1 MTINPLIVLIPLL
14 SIIIG
19 VVPIIIFRPNTLII
33 IISAVA
39 YFLAIG
45 AKAII
50 QSFSLNF
57 ILSSPIY
64 IQAIFFGSL
73 TAIFEP
79 GFAFLFP
86 LLSQSRLK
94 EYNKKMALSYG
105 AMLAFWE
112 NAVLVGISGL
122 LETVSLLYLQSYN
135 ATLVQKIIQAQ
146 PYLVYPTPQ
155 LLPLIGFG
163 ALERVSSFL
172 AHTAW
177 GSLGYYYLFRRSKS
191 LLLIALLGYIDALA
205 PLIQHNVI
213 PLSLGEILIFVISL
227 IGFLLAYKTLPGK

>member
-1 MTINPLIVLIPLL
+1 MSINPLIALGPLL

-19 VVPIIIFRPNTLII
+19 VVPIIIFRPNGPII
-33 IISAVA
+33 TISALA
-39 YFLAIG
+39 YFLAIV
-45 AKAII
+45 AKVLIELP
-50 QSFSLNF
+50 SSNF
-57 ILSSPIY
+57 ILSSPLY
-64 IQAIFFGSL
+64 IQAIFYGSL
-73 TAIFEP
+73 TAVFEV

-86 LLSQSRLK
+86 LLFQVK
-94 EYNKKMALSYG
+94 VYNKRLAISYG

-112 NAVLVGISGL
+112 NAVLLGISGL
-122 LETVSLLYLQSYN
+122 IQVVSLLYLQSHN
-135 ATLVQKIIQAQ
+135 PSLVQQAIHTQ
-146 PYLVYPTPQ
+146 PSLAYSTPQ

-177 GSLGYYYLFRRSKS
+177 GSLAYYYLFIRSKS
-191 LLLIALLGYIDALA
+191 FFLIALLGYIDAFV

-227 IGFLLAYKTLPGK
+227 IAFLLAYKILPGK